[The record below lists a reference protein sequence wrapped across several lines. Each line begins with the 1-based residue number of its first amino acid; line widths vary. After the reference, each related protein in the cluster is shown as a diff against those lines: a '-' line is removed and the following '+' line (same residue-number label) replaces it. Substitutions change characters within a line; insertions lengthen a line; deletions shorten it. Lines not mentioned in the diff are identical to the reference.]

1 MKRLLTII
9 SAMASFA
16 GCAAPLQFIPFEQEI
31 PSMEVVTNIVDNK
44 LADYV
49 KIDDLKEV
57 HFKEME
63 VSGLT
68 IDGKKPS
75 LEGHKH
81 SVTDIVDW
89 SEVQL
94 VVPTIEVE
102 SITIDGKKPSI
113 EGHKHDAKD
122 IIGLNQMNP
131 YIAKAATNAIEKVNS
146 ATNMADLK
154 KALTEFLIQFAK

>member
-1 MKRLLTII
+1 MKKLLITIFTMV
-9 SAMASFA
+9 AFA
-16 GCAAPLQFIPFEQEI
+16 GCAAPLKFIPFDQEI
-31 PSMEVVTNIVDNK
+31 PSMESITNIVDNK
-44 LADYV
+44 LFDYV

-57 HFKEME
+57 YFNELQ
-63 VSGLT
+63 VTNLT

-81 SVTDIVDW
+81 SVNDIVDW
-89 SEVQL
+89 SEVQF

-131 YIAKAATNAIEKVNS
+131 NIAKAATNAIDKVNRAS
-146 ATNMADLK
+146 NVNELK
-154 KALTEFLIQFAK
+154 